1 MRIVIINGCVALYI
15 CTMQVLRN
23 KLLKC
28 ELLQFCNLH
37 HGPYSIMIHWITS
50 KIQRTNS
57 WIQLLVVTSKCVH
70 EQWTSWIMI
79 HLGSR
84 LLHHY
89 IANFKTNE
97 NWKWSKP
104 WTLNLNLKNDWHAL
118 KGLRLA
124 SCNLPTW
131 TLNPNIHIWSK
142 SKLQREKVLA
152 LVPCKLYACFMML
165 HCCRRMNLHCC
176 KELWWLKLHQRVTT
190 DGMFKHVRSFGESKE
205 KIVDIEGDSFQ
216 SPIVDVVKVMEE
228 MKEQKTPP

>member
-1 MRIVIINGCVALYI
+1 VHQAYISANLEWNPNNIQEMRIVIINGCVALYI

-142 SKLQREKVLA
+142 S
-152 LVPCKLYACFMML
+152 
-165 HCCRRMNLHCC
+165 
-176 KELWWLKLHQRVTT
+176 
-190 DGMFKHVRSFGESKE
+190 
-205 KIVDIEGDSFQ
+205 
-216 SPIVDVVKVMEE
+216 
-228 MKEQKTPP
+228 